1 MTTPEVSHGRGGAGN
16 INPDDTKYVDGEI
29 TRQGEEGSHGDGAF
43 STGRGGKFFF
53 SLFFTNS
60 STIIYNIGRIEQGLS
75 YIYLPTHNTNHPP
88 PKTGAA
94 NIADADK
101 PTAPRRS
108 DAELVPE
115 EAVRTSTDNESFH
128 VGRGGAANVHLSPAE
143 QAQKADKQHA
153 KAVDAPP
160 HGATPNQSLAD
171 KLKHKIFGRFK
182 K

>member
-43 STGRGGKFFF
+43 STGRG
-53 SLFFTNS
+53 
-60 STIIYNIGRIEQGLS
+60 
-75 YIYLPTHNTNHPP
+75 
-88 PKTGAA
+88 GAA